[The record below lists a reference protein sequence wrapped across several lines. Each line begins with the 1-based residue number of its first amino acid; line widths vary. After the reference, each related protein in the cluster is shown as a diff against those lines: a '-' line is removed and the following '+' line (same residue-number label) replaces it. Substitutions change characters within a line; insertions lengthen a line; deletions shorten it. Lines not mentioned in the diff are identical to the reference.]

1 MTKLKFSEV
10 TVGDVV
16 INVRG
21 QAMEVRYI
29 TSAKDG
35 QIVLCNQRMLDRQ
48 QRAQGRPND
57 YIEVTNRCENCRQ
70 RTLAHTG
77 ECMAPICCNR
87 SEVPDD
93 PESQLEWVQ
102 AARSFRSSAAKMS
115 ELWLDLDERA
125 QSVEMPE
132 GYPWQDSFE
141 DGPLQGI
148 LNWLS
153 EEKLSA
159 IEQRANSMGN
169 CLNCG
174 AGQMIREY
182 DPITIITVLPGQNAK
197 TKLEDGDDQEVYVI
211 AACNSCDARIVE

>member
-10 TVGDVV
+10 TVGDVI
-16 INVRG
+16 INDRG

-35 QIVLCNQRMLDRQ
+35 QIVLGNQRVLARQ
-48 QRAQGRPND
+48 QRAIGGPND

-77 ECMAPICCNR
+77 ECMAPICYNR

-93 PESQLEWVQ
+93 PEAQLEWVK
-102 AARSFRSSAAKMS
+102 AARSFKVAASKMS
-115 ELWLDLDERA
+115 DLWDSLDGRA
-125 QSVEMPE
+125 QNVETPE
-132 GYPWQDSFE
+132 GYPWKESFE

-148 LNWLS
+148 LDWLS
-153 EEKLSA
+153 EGKLSA

-174 AGQMIREY
+174 EGQMIRIV
-182 DPITIITVLPGQNAK
+182 PLTILTVLPGQNRISLNA
-197 TKLEDGDDQEVYVI
+197 GDKEEVNVI
-211 AACNSCDARIVE
+211 AACNACDARIIE